1 MALLVSYITYTLSL
15 TSVIVRISIST
26 NYYNY
31 NCYYC
36 YNGYYYYC
44 LISMPNNMSK
54 NINCIRYRS
63 VFNINTIY
71 LSIYSKLMV

>member
-44 LISMPNNMSK
+44 LISCLITCPR
-54 NINCIRYRS
+54 ILIVYVTE
-63 VFNINTIY
+63 VFLI
-71 LSIYSKLMV
+71 